1 MKNLIMTMFNLDE
14 ESIESFTTLNI
25 GNDTTEIR
33 IKLKP
38 TDQYCEI
45 CGTKMIGNGTINK
58 PVNHQFLTGRNIKLI
73 YQARRYRCRNCG
85 CSIVEKN
92 PFAMKGFTTSI
103 LTMDNIMRDLR
114 NPLLNYTTIAANHN
128 SSVTMVENYLDS
140 FVVLP
145 KPTLPTNMG
154 IDEIRSDM
162 AKRRDAKYLGVIIDN
177 DTYDLVEILPSRNK
191 IDLAN
196 FFSSY
201 TKEEREK
208 VQFITTDMW
217 KPYKEVAQKYFKG
230 VKVACDPF
238 HVVKHLSDAF
248 TKIRIRITNSLVY
261 GSPSYYLLKHWHK
274 LLESDK
280 YDLDGEKKY
289 NSVFKKNLNYGDIKN
304 MLLSINDELKDAYYL
319 KELYQQFNKEATYE
333 NAEDELNRIISVFQS
348 YDIKEY
354 REFISTVI
362 EWKKEIINSFI
373 ISPMTNNR
381 LSNAK
386 TEAMN
391 NGIRKNISCSNGL
404 SNFNRFRKRMI
415 YCFNDKAYY
424 AISDNLASLT
434 KKKGNNKNKK

>member
-14 ESIESFTTLNI
+14 DSIESFTTVNK
-25 GNDTTEIR
+25 GNNTTEVR
-33 IKLKP
+33 IKLKA

-45 CGTKMIGNGTINK
+45 CGSKMIGNGIVKK
-58 PVNHQFLTGRNIKLI
+58 PVNHQFLTGRNINLI
-73 YQARRYRCRNCG
+73 YEARRYRCKNCG
-85 CSIVEKN
+85 TSVFEKN
-92 PFAMKGFTTSI
+92 PFAMKGFATSI

-114 NPLLNYTTIAANHN
+114 NPLLNYTTIATNHN
-128 SSVTMVENYLDS
+128 ISVTMVENYLDS

-177 DTYDLVEILPSRNK
+177 DTYNLVEILPSRNK
-191 IDLAN
+191 VDLAN

-201 TKEEREK
+201 TKEERDK

-217 KPYKEVAQKYFKG
+217 EPYKEVANKYFKNIH
-230 VKVACDPF
+230 VACDPF
-238 HVVKHLSDAF
+238 HVIKNLSDAF

-280 YDLDGEKKY
+280 YNLDGEKKY
-289 NSVFKKNLNYGDIKN
+289 NSVFKKELNYGDIKN
-304 MLLSINDELKDAYYL
+304 MLLSISDELKDAYYL

-333 NAEDELNRIISVFQS
+333 NAEVELNRIISIFQN
-348 YDIKEY
+348 YNIKEY
-354 REFISTVI
+354 NDFISTVI
-362 EWKKEIINSFI
+362 QWKKEIINSFI
-373 ISPMTNNR
+373 HSPVTSHR

-386 TEAMN
+386 TESMN

-415 YCFNDKAYY
+415 YCFNDKTYY
-424 AISDNLASLT
+424 AITDNLASL
-434 KKKGNNKNKK
+434 KKKKKNKK

>member
-14 ESIESFTTLNI
+14 DSIESFTTVNKE
-25 GNDTTEIR
+25 NNTTEVR
-33 IKLKP
+33 IKLKT

-45 CGTKMIGNGTINK
+45 CGAKMIGNGIVKK
-58 PVNHQFLTGRNIKLI
+58 PVNHQFLTGRNINLI
-73 YQARRYRCRNCG
+73 YEARRYRCKNCG
-85 CSIVEKN
+85 TSVFEKN
-92 PFAMKGFTTSI
+92 PFSMKGFTTSI
-103 LTMDNIMRDLR
+103 LTMDNIMRELR

-128 SSVTMVENYLDS
+128 MSVTMVEKYLDS

-177 DTYDLVEILPSRNK
+177 DTYNLVEVLPSRNK
-191 IDLAN
+191 VDLAN

-201 TKEEREK
+201 TKQERDK

-217 KPYKEVAQKYFKG
+217 QPYKEVANKYFKNIN
-230 VKVACDPF
+230 VACDPF
-238 HVVKHLSDAF
+238 HVIKNLSDAF
-248 TKIRIRITNSLVY
+248 TKIRIRITNSLIY
-261 GSPSYYLLKHWHK
+261 GSASYYLLKHWHK

-280 YDLDGEKKY
+280 YNLDGEKKY
-289 NSVFKKNLNYGDIKN
+289 NSVFKKELNYGDIKN
-304 MLLSINDELKDAYYL
+304 MLLSISDELKDAYYL
-319 KELYQQFNKEATYE
+319 KELYQQFNKEATYD
-333 NAEDELNRIISVFQS
+333 NAEDQLNRIISVFQN
-348 YDIKEY
+348 YNIKEY
-354 REFISTVI
+354 NDFISTVI
-362 EWKKEIINSFI
+362 QWKKEIINSFI
-373 ISPMTNNR
+373 HSPVTNNR

-415 YCFNDKAYY
+415 YCFNDKTYY
-424 AISDNLASLT
+424 AITDNIASL
-434 KKKGNNKNKK
+434 KKRNKK

>member
-1 MKNLIMTMFNLDE
+1 MFNLDQD
-14 ESIESFTTLNI
+14 SIESFTTVNKE
-25 GNDTTEIR
+25 NNTTEIR
-33 IKLKP
+33 IKLKA
-38 TDQYCEI
+38 TDQYCEV
-45 CGTKMIGNGTINK
+45 CGTKMIGNGTIIK

-73 YQARRYRCRNCG
+73 YEARRYRCRNCG

-92 PFAMKGFTTSI
+92 PFTMKGFTTSI

-128 SSVTMVENYLDS
+128 TSVTMVENYLDS

-162 AKRRDAKYLGVIIDN
+162 AKRRDAKYIGVIIDN
-177 DTYDLVEILPSRNK
+177 DTYNLVEILPSRNK
-191 IDLAN
+191 IDIAN

-201 TKEEREK
+201 TKEERDK

-217 KPYKEVAQKYFKG
+217 KPYKEVAQRYFKS
-230 VKVACDPF
+230 VKVGCDPF
-238 HVVKHLSDAF
+238 HVIKHLSDAF
-248 TKIRIRITNSLVY
+248 TKIRIRNTNSLVY
-261 GSPSYYLLKHWHK
+261 GSPSHYLLKHWHK

-280 YDLDGEKKY
+280 YNLNGEKKY
-289 NSVFKKNLNYGDIKN
+289 NSVFKKDLNYGDIKN

-319 KELYQQFNKEATYE
+319 KQLYQQFNKEATYE

-354 REFISTVI
+354 REFVSTVI
-362 EWKKEIINSFI
+362 EWKKVIINSFI
-373 ISPMTNNR
+373 LSPITEHR

-391 NGIRKNISCSNGL
+391 NDIRKNISCSNGL

-415 YCFNDKAYY
+415 YCFNDRAYY
-424 AISDNLASLT
+424 SIHFI
-434 KKKGNNKNKK
+434 KKRRWVG